1 MIEKINKIILKVEEY
16 LLGYIIII
24 MAVLLVIN
32 VFCRSVLNNS
42 LSFAEELGGFLMVIV
57 TFLGIST
64 ASRFYKHINM
74 NAIVDNAPKAV
85 KKVMAIVISG
95 FTAVVT
101 SWLTYVFIRYA
112 MDNAKVSRISTALEL
127 PMWILVGIVAIGM
140 LLVAVQYWIC
150 FVKNIISRD
159 IYMGSHVKCGEGMD
173 MIYEVEYK
181 EFVNKDMTAGKE
193 TENKEKNEE
202 VGTP

>member
-1 MIEKINKIILKVEEY
+1 MIEKINKFILKIEEF

-64 ASRFYKHINM
+64 AARFYKHINM
-74 NAIVDNAPKAV
+74 NAIVDNAPRAV

-95 FTAVVT
+95 FTTVVT

-112 MDNAKVSRISTALEL
+112 LDNAKVSRISTALEL
-127 PMWILVGIVAIGM
+127 PMWILVAIVALGM
-140 LLVAVQYWIC
+140 FLVAVQYLIC
-150 FVKNIISRD
+150 FIKNITQRD
-159 IYMGSHVKCGEGMD
+159 IYMGSHVKCGEGME

-181 EFVNKDMTAGKE
+181 EFENKELEANSE
-193 TENKEKNEE
+193 TENKVENKE
-202 VGTP
+202 VDAP

>member
-1 MIEKINKIILKVEEY
+1 MIEKINKMILKIEEC

-24 MAVLLVIN
+24 MAILLVIN

-74 NAIVDNAPKAV
+74 NAIIDNAPKTV
-85 KKVMAIVISG
+85 KKIMAIVVSG

-101 SWLTYVFIRYA
+101 SWLTYVFIKYA

-140 LLVAVQYWIC
+140 FLVAVQYWIS
-150 FVKNIISRD
+150 FVKNIAHPD

-181 EFVNKDMTAGKE
+181 EFVNKELATNKE
-193 TENKEKNEE
+193 TEKKEENKE
-202 VGTP
+202 VDAP

>member
-1 MIEKINKIILKVEEY
+1 MIEKINKFILKIEEY

-74 NAIVDNAPKAV
+74 NAIIDNAPKTV

-95 FTAVVT
+95 FTAIVT

-112 MDNAKVSRISTALEL
+112 MDNAKVGRISTALEL
-127 PMWILVGIVAIGM
+127 PMWILVGIVALGM
-140 LLVAVQYWIC
+140 FFVAVQYWIC
-150 FVKNIISRD
+150 FVKNIVSSD
-159 IYMGSHVKCGEGMD
+159 IYMGSHIKCGEGMD

-181 EFVNKDMTAGKE
+181 EFVNKEMAAGKE
-193 TENKEKNEE
+193 TENKDENKE